1 REKDER
7 DCDERELEWREADV
21 PQMPDTNEV
30 SVGDPA
36 LSPERGIGEH
46 GREDDVRNELW
57 NSRVR
62 DDRAEVERRD
72 ARTRGDEG
80 EGVGAERDA
89 EPYEPRP
96 RCEVGERDRTDAV
109 EARESDDPE
118 AEPGIP
124 NKERRRHAGGVR
136 ARVESGQEPERETR
150 RPLGQHHIGDGPGH
164 DEADHTD
171 RGRGREAHESASMR
185 ESLKAERPGD
195 QAMGTLPTGWPRGHR
210 PIARVRGAGSQ
221 IRIGMLSTRVPA
233 GCTCCRSNEAIVTAR
248 PRP

>member
-1 REKDER
+1 EWRGVA
-7 DCDERELEWREADV
+7 WREADV
-21 PQMPDTNEV
+21 PQRADTNEV

-36 LSPERGIGEH
+36 LPPERCVGEH
-46 GREDDVRNELW
+46 GRENDVRDELR

-62 DDRAEVERRD
+62 DDRAEVERSD
-72 ARTRGDEG
+72 ADAGYDES

-89 EPYEPRP
+89 EPYEPGP
-96 RCEVGERDRTDAV
+96 GCEVGERDRPDAV

-136 ARVESGQEPERETR
+136 ACVESGQEPERETR

-185 ESLKAERPGD
+185 ESPKDERPGD

-210 PIARVRGAGSQ
+210 PIGRVQGA
-221 IRIGMLSTRVPA
+221 
-233 GCTCCRSNEAIVTAR
+233 
-248 PRP
+248 